1 MRTFYVIFLSGAA
14 FTDLLNGKIYNS
26 YLLLFFI
33 ASFMFKSLFSL
44 EIFGVFVLSVFIFLS
59 YIVGA
64 IAGGDAK
71 LLLMCTFIFP
81 FKEVYLMVL
90 TSFFIAGTAGLFIVI
105 KRLIKS
111 LKKAYR
117 RHKSCINDKET
128 DESLNVDKFTRIRFA
143 VPVFMACILCIPL

>member
-14 FTDLLNGKIYNS
+14 FTDLLDGKIYNS

-44 EIFGVFVLSVFIFLS
+44 EIFGVFVVSVFIFLS

-117 RHKSCINDKET
+117 HKSCINDKET
-128 DESLNVDKFTRIRFA
+128 AESVSVDKFTRIRFA
-143 VPVFMACILCIPL
+143 VPVFMAYILCIPL

>member
-14 FTDLLNGKIYNS
+14 FTDLLDGKIYNS

-44 EIFGVFVLSVFIFLS
+44 EIFGVFVVSIFIFLS

-117 RHKSCINDKET
+117 HKSCINDKET
-128 DESLNVDKFTRIRFA
+128 AESLNVDKFTRIRFA

>member
-14 FTDLLNGKIYNS
+14 FTDILNGKIYNS

-90 TSFFIAGTAGLFIVI
+90 ISFFIAGTAGLFIVI

-117 RHKSCINDKET
+117 HKSCINDKET
-128 DESLNVDKFTRIRFA
+128 AESVSVDKFTRIRFA

>member
-1 MRTFYVIFLSGAA
+1 
-14 FTDLLNGKIYNS
+14 
-26 YLLLFFI
+26 
-33 ASFMFKSLFSL
+33 MFKSLFSL
-44 EIFGVFVLSVFIFLS
+44 EIFGVFVVSVFIFLS

-117 RHKSCINDKET
+117 HKSCINDKET
-128 DESLNVDKFTRIRFA
+128 AESVSVDKFTRIRFA
-143 VPVFMACILCIPL
+143 VPVFMAYILCIPL

>member
-33 ASFMFKSLFSL
+33 VSFMFKSFFSL

-90 TSFFIAGTAGLFIVI
+90 TSFFVVGTAGLFIVI

-117 RHKSCINDKET
+117 HKPCINDKEAA
-128 DESLNVDKFTRIRFA
+128 ESLNIDKFTRIRFA
-143 VPVFMACILCIPL
+143 VPAFMACILCIPL